1 MEKKEQFV
9 FENSSTRVIAFYS
22 RLVNFIEDLIDDAYC
37 KTVYVSGLEDSDGNI
52 TIEPVE
58 CLYDF
63 HESIELFSNEWN
75 IDNVVL
81 GKGVHDY
88 RILYSLVKD
97 KYLETLHYI
106 MKNYASKTYVSRKE
120 YFLAVTF
127 TGKAIVLEGEP
138 EKVRIPLFNQCF
150 SAHTH
155 PSARAIPSKHDL
167 VTIMNIMLNRGIGH
181 AIETPSE
188 TLVIYR
194 TAPLTE
200 EDILVLRR
208 IEREDSLE
216 NIIRMLRSI
225 PRIEMSYVR

>member
-1 MEKKEQFV
+1 MKKKEQFV
-9 FENSSTRVIAFYS
+9 FENNSTRVIAFYS

-37 KTVYVSGLEDSDGNI
+37 RTVYVDGLEDNGSNI

-63 HESIELFSNEWN
+63 RESIELFSNEWS

-81 GKGVHDY
+81 GKGSHDY
-88 RILYSLVKD
+88 RVLYSLIKD
-97 KYLETLHYI
+97 KYLETLHYV
-106 MKNYASKTYVSRKE
+106 MKNYASKTCVKRKE

-127 TGKAIVLEGEP
+127 TGKAVILEGEP
-138 EKVRIPLFNQCF
+138 DRVRIPLFNQCF

-155 PSARAIPSKHDL
+155 PSVRAVPSKHDL
-167 VTIMNIMLNRGIGH
+167 VTIMNILLNRGIGH

-200 EDILVLRR
+200 EDILILRR
-208 IEREDSLE
+208 IEKENNLE
-216 NIIRMLRSI
+216 NITEILRNI
-225 PRIEMSYVR
+225 PRIKMSYIR